1 MRALRY
7 CGLLLIAARAQ
18 FECRCAFGEAVGG
31 LMCRPGESKC
41 ARCDAGYELS
51 KCPPSKLGRAGVCCA
66 PMDDDNETTM
76 APTPGPRPTS
86 QRVVCPGYPPPSYCD
101 CDDCSS
107 FPELCACEAAQTCC
121 ADAKNEYESYYFEDD
136 LGPPYDIDACPGG
149 RGQATAPRCL
159 GCVSRSVAQRECAD
173 MCAGYY
179 HYQLHNHDIDMC
191 NELCDG
197 EPICRCL
204 CKEIGP
210 IELLEKTNGSLVPD
224 DATIARRSTLGV
236 AIVSTLAL
244 FGIGLVL
251 AGLVRLH
258 RHRVV
263 KDPERQGLVKKA
275 PSYLATA

>member
-1 MRALRY
+1 
-7 CGLLLIAARAQ
+7 
-18 FECRCAFGEAVGG
+18 
-31 LMCRPGESKC
+31 
-41 ARCDAGYELS
+41 
-51 KCPPSKLGRAGVCCA
+51 
-66 PMDDDNETTM
+66 
-76 APTPGPRPTS
+76 
-86 QRVVCPGYPPPSYCD
+86 
-101 CDDCSS
+101 
-107 FPELCACEAAQTCC
+107 
-121 ADAKNEYESYYFEDD
+121 
-136 LGPPYDIDACPGG
+136 
-149 RGQATAPRCL
+149 
-159 GCVSRSVAQRECAD
+159 

-258 RHRVV
+258 RHRVI